1 MDFFQGL
8 LMFRVSS
15 FVSYILM
22 DDSTSFLSNFMELRL
37 NVKWPRITTS
47 RLENFNKFNLW
58 FDDIENFIF
67 FNAILNPKFIYI

>member
-37 NVKWPRITTS
+37 NVK
-47 RLENFNKFNLW
+47 
-58 FDDIENFIF
+58 
-67 FNAILNPKFIYI
+67 